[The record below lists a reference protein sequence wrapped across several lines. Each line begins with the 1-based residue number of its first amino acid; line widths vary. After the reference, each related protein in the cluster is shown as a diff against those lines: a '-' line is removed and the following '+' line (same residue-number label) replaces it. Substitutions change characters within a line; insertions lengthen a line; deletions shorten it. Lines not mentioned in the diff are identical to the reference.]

1 MRYPPSA
8 GSTSWMTPAST
19 ARWICEDNLSSGFAT
34 LDILSDLDTSSNSPF
49 TLRGVTIVTEVVAFN
64 IKDFPDDLHRQIR
77 IDAAVRGETMKEWLI
92 RVCRDALDQIGDSA
106 GERSPDT

>member
-1 MRYPPSA
+1 MI
-8 GSTSWMTPAST
+8 PAST
-19 ARWICEDNLSSGFAT
+19 ARWICDDNLSSGFAT

-77 IDAAVRGETMKEWLI
+77 IDAVRRGETMKEWLI
-92 RVCRDALDQIGDSA
+92 RVCRDALNHADPSTAD
-106 GERSPDT
+106 R